1 MTREQ
6 LAAVIDRADEAK
18 RCAAGAAIRAVSLGQ
33 RTPSAADKLLLEVAA
48 DELSKISE
56 HLAAIVERLS
66 SAGETSHALT
76 AERAS

>member
-18 RCAAGAAIRAVSLGQ
+18 RSAAGAAIRAVSLGQ
-33 RTPSAADKLLLEVAA
+33 RTFSAADKLLLEAVA
-48 DELSKISE
+48 DELSRISE
-56 HLAAIVERLS
+56 HLAAIVDRLAS
-66 SAGETSHALT
+66 SATTSHALT